1 MRELSSRPLVIGV
14 WASLVFF
21 GGYFAV
27 AHLVGWHNP
36 APWESAIGEAS
47 RWCERV
53 APGAFREPV
62 NALSNIGFMLG
73 GLWMLWVLGRDERA
87 GLPRVGLQGFTS
99 SSLVYAG
106 AAWFLG
112 PGSLMMHGTH
122 AAWGG
127 WLDNLSMVM
136 YILIP
141 WMLNLSQMGRW
152 SMPQFLW
159 TYAAVVAVYALLR
172 AIGWGLYG

>member
-62 NALSNIGFMLG
+62 NALSNIGFMLVQQFNSHSQQSTVHSHSQTVKSQSTG
-73 GLWMLWVLGRDERA
+73 HSQWILRQRC
-87 GLPRVGLQGFTS
+87 
-99 SSLVYAG
+99 
-106 AAWFLG
+106 AAK
-112 PGSLMMHGTH
+112 
-122 AAWGG
+122 
-127 WLDNLSMVM
+127 LSM
-136 YILIP
+136 
-141 WMLNLSQMGRW
+141 SAW
-152 SMPQFLW
+152 SSRRRCPLASM
-159 TYAAVVAVYALLR
+159 VSNKKR
-172 AIGWGLYG
+172 

>member
-1 MRELSSRPLVIGV
+1 MLSAISTHRPFVIGV
-14 WASLVFF
+14 VVSALFF
-21 GGYFAV
+21 ALYFAV
-27 AHLVGWHNP
+27 AGVIGWQNP

-53 APGAFREPV
+53 VPGAFREPV
-62 NALSNIGFMLG
+62 NALSNLGFMAG
-73 GLWMLWVLGRDERA
+73 GLWMLWVLGRDERLGRARA
-87 GLPRVGLQGFTS
+87 GLIGFSPTA
-99 SSLVYAG
+99 LVYAG

-136 YILIP
+136 YLSLIH
-141 WMLNLSQMGRW
+141 
-152 SMPQFLW
+152 
-159 TYAAVVAVYALLR
+159 
-172 AIGWGLYG
+172 I